1 MSDDIANP
9 APGGRLVDDLVL
21 PFRMRGASVSGRLV
35 RLGVAVDQVIAGHD
49 YPESVSRTLGEAIAL
64 TALLGASLKL
74 EGKLILQ
81 TKTDGPISMVV
92 TDYHVP
98 GHVRGYAGYDAKRLA
113 AATAASARPEQG
125 ALLGNGHLAMTID
138 QGDGKSRYQG
148 IVALD
153 GQSLVDAAHIYFR
166 QSEQL
171 PTFIRLAVARHFA
184 GGRWSWRAGGL
195 MIQHVPFQAGQRPDL
210 KPDETGEERDQTLAG
225 DDDEAW
231 SRVRILAET
240 VEDHEL
246 LDPTLS
252 PERLLFRLFH
262 EENVTAAEPAPVT
275 ARCRCSRER
284 IHALLQ
290 SFGADELKDMR
301 EADGNIAVTC
311 EFCSTR
317 YAFDP
322 AEVN

>member
-1 MSDDIANP
+1 MSGDIANP
-9 APGGRLVDDLVL
+9 KPAGRPADDLVL
-21 PFRMRGASVSGRLV
+21 PFRMIGASVSGRLV
-35 RLGVAVDQVIAGHD
+35 RLGSAVDRIIAGHD
-49 YPESVSRTLGEAIAL
+49 YPETVGRTLGEAIAL
-64 TALLGASLKL
+64 TALLGSSLKL

-81 TKTDGPISMVV
+81 TKTDGPITMVV

-98 GHVRGYAGYDAKRLA
+98 GHVRGYAAFDAGRIA
-113 AATAASARPEQG
+113 AITNANTRPPQG

-138 QGDGKSRYQG
+138 QGEAKSRYQG
-148 IVALD
+148 IVALE
-153 GQSLVDAAHIYFR
+153 GQSLVDAAHTYFR

-184 GGRWSWRAGGL
+184 AGRWSWRAGGL
-195 MIQHVPFQAGQRPDL
+195 MIQNVPFRAGQPETLGPDL
-210 KPDETGEERDQTLAG
+210 TGEEHDQALAG
-225 DDDEAW
+225 DNDEAW

-252 PERLLFRLFH
+252 PERLLYRLFH
-262 EENVTAAEPAPVT
+262 EENVTASDPTAVA

-284 IHALLQ
+284 IHALLK
-290 SFGADELKDMR
+290 SFGVDELKDMR

-322 AEVN
+322 ADVT